1 MVPKFLIVIAG
12 PTAVGKT
19 PAAIELARR
28 LGTEIVNAD
37 SRQVYREMKIGTAM
51 PSDSQLAAVKH
62 HLAGH
67 LSIAQPYNASMYE
80 NEALRVLEQLFLK
93 YDRVILT
100 GGSGM
105 YIDAV
110 CNGIDDIPS
119 VDPEVREKL
128 RMDFH
133 ERGLEYIRMRLK
145 EVDPEYYAK
154 ADLNNPKRIL
164 KALEVSETSGRPYS
178 QYLTGKPKKRYFGVV
193 KIGLDLPRA
202 VLHDRINLRVL
213 HMLEEGLEAEARSL
227 FPYRQLNALNTLGY
241 KELFDFFD
249 GKTTL
254 AEAVIQIQ
262 GHSRQYARRQITWF
276 RKDTGLKWFDPA
288 EPETMMKWIDMQTDS
303 GKHD

>member
-19 PAAIELARR
+19 PVAIELARR

-62 HLAGH
+62 HLTGH
-67 LSIAQPYNASMYE
+67 LSISQAYNASMYE
-80 NEALRVLEQLFLK
+80 NEALQVLEKLFLR
-93 YDRVILT
+93 YERVILT

-119 VDPEVREKL
+119 VDPGVRDKMRKEFL
-128 RMDFH
+128 
-133 ERGLEYIRMRLK
+133 ERGLDYIRTRLQ

-154 ADLNNPKRIL
+154 VDLNNPKRIL
-164 KALEVSETSGRPYS
+164 KALEVWETSGRPYS
-178 QYLTGKPKKRYFGVV
+178 QFLTGKPKDRPFRIV

-202 VLHDRINLRVL
+202 VLHGRINLRVL
-213 HMLEEGLEAEARSL
+213 RMMEEGLESEARSL
-227 FPYRQLNALNTLGY
+227 LPFRKMNALNTLGY
-241 KELFDFFD
+241 KEMFDFFD
-249 GKTTL
+249 GKLTL
-254 AEAVIQIQ
+254 PEAVVQIQ

-276 RKDTGLKWFDPA
+276 RKDANLKWFDPLDT
-288 EPETMMKWIDMQTDS
+288 ESMLKWIDMQT
-303 GKHD
+303 GAK